1 MKHFCAIGTLL
12 MIAVLAACNPSV
24 VELTERPCRELAD
37 IDSLLW
43 TQPDSALTRLILCYD
58 TVSDRHYANLLLA
71 ELLYKND
78 YEQTNRGELLE
89 AVAYYDSV
97 FDPFLAARA
106 HYINGVGYNE
116 RDSVVLACK
125 EYLKAVETMEEH
137 FTEKELVGEK
147 AKFMALAYTHICGLF
162 SDQYLH
168 EQAVFFGKQSLPYY
182 YRHYAEPWHIAWILE
197 VIGSQYEMEE
207 NLDSAMSY
215 YQKGFEVLLDT
226 NAVSYRDLKTHL
238 AYNSYKRCDDPLVSF
253 NILYEL
259 YELLKQAE
267 TDKEKLS
274 RCFTI
279 GAIYYD
285 ETLYDSAFLYLY
297 RVYEGTSSVG
307 SKKQAAEWLAEIYK
321 SQGKESEAYEYFNY
335 LAPFATL
342 EENKSNIKSQLAE
355 LCNNHK
361 QRQTELVHQKRIN
374 KQTSRT
380 SFVIIGLGV
389 VVFCY
394 FVLYRTNKRKKQ
406 RLEVQIKQEQY
417 AHEIKQRALSGRL
430 KQSNEALRIQKK
442 RADDLTKEGHL
453 QQKQTVWDDLEAF
466 MQEGICLE
474 IITLLGT
481 KPIKREAKK
490 DDYPEL
496 RLSNAQL
503 NNLSIAVEKH
513 FRGFEETLT
522 DLYPKISR
530 NVINQ
535 CFLYLLNLE
544 DVQIAALL
552 SCDYTTIKRRS
563 SKLKEVF
570 KTEKEPRSYIRGL
583 VS

>member
-1 MKHFCAIGTLL
+1 MRTQVHRIGFWVL
-12 MIAVLAACNPSV
+12 MVLLAACNSSV
-24 VELTERPCRELAD
+24 KDPDDRPCQELAAV
-37 IDSLLW
+37 DSLMW
-43 TQPDSALTRLILCYD
+43 VCPDSALTCLMACYD

-78 YEQTNRGELLE
+78 YEQTNRTELLA

-97 FDPFLAARA
+97 SDPFLTARA
-106 HYINGVGYNE
+106 HYINGVGYYE
-116 RDSVVLACK
+116 RDSVVPAC
-125 EYLKAVETMEEH
+125 EQYLKAVEIMEEH
-137 FTEKELVGEK
+137 FTEKELVGQR
-147 AKFMALAYTHICGLF
+147 AKFMALTYSHLCELF

-168 EQAVFFGKQSLPYY
+168 EQAIYFGKQSLPYY
-182 YRHYAEPWHIAWILE
+182 YRHHAEPWHIAWILE

-215 YQKGFEVLLDT
+215 YQKGFEVLIDT
-226 NAVSYRDLKTHL
+226 NAVSYRDLKTHM
-238 AYNSYKRCDDPLVSF
+238 AYNSYKRCNDPLVSF

-259 YELLKQAE
+259 LKQAE
-267 TDKEKLS
+267 SDKEKLS
-274 RCFTI
+274 RCFII

-285 ETLYDSAFLYLY
+285 ETLYDSAFLYLN

-307 SKKQAAEWLAEIYK
+307 SKKQAAEWLAEICK
-321 SQGKESEAYEYFNY
+321 AQGEDLKAYRYTDF

-342 EENKSNIKSQLAE
+342 EEKKSNIKSQFAE

-361 QRQTELVHQKRIN
+361 QRQTEFVHQNRIR
-374 KQTSRT
+374 KQTRHT
-380 SFVIIGLGV
+380 LFVVTGLGV
-389 VVFCY
+389 VILCY

-406 RLEVQIKQEQY
+406 HLEVQIKQEQY

-442 RADDLTKEGHL
+442 RADDLTKEEYL
-453 QQKQTVWDDLEAF
+453 QQRQIAWSDLEGF

-474 IITLLGT
+474 IMTLLGNKT
-481 KPIKREAKK
+481 IKRESKK

-503 NNLSIAVEKH
+503 NNLSMAVEKH

-563 SKLKEVF
+563 SKLKKVF
-570 KTEKEPRSYIRGL
+570 KTEKEPRTYIRGL